1 MAPQQENRLSS
12 IGRFFGVVN
21 YDRNTHDE
29 ASQAQQ
35 HEQPAHAE
43 EPIHAEAEVVYTQ
56 AGYEEPAYSEE
67 YTDET
72 YPQEETYEQ
81 ISYGYDIVD
90 TPAPAE
96 TPASYTTHGSDN
108 TAYGY
113 EEEDEL
119 RRITTIHPRSY
130 NDAKI
135 IGEAFRQNIPV
146 IMNVE
151 EMPDADA
158 KRLVDFASGLAFA
171 LEGRIERV
179 TSKVFLLTPANLEV
193 LGVAN
198 DAPAFETEGP
208 FPFDQG

>member
-81 ISYGYDIVD
+81 ISSEGLRECRKLMQLAKAGKYNGYLL
-90 TPAPAE
+90 APTE
-96 TPASYTTHGSDN
+96 LKELKVQL
-108 TAYGY
+108 
-113 EEEDEL
+113 EE
-119 RRITTIHPRSY
+119 
-130 NDAKI
+130 
-135 IGEAFRQNIPV
+135 
-146 IMNVE
+146 
-151 EMPDADA
+151 
-158 KRLVDFASGLAFA
+158 
-171 LEGRIERV
+171 
-179 TSKVFLLTPANLEV
+179 LLDKGFIRPSVSLWGA
-193 LGVAN
+193 
-198 DAPAFETEGP
+198 
-208 FPFDQG
+208 